1 MLKKN
6 YLKNSVIKKC
16 WSTLTLLNQ
25 FPSPK
30 TEMES
35 KAAKIGR
42 TVYLYEVPSADRW
55 NDHAAGFKSITRPLF
70 KF

>member
-1 MLKKN
+1 MLIHLN
-6 YLKNSVIKKC
+6 P
-16 WSTLTLLNQ
+16 LNQ

-35 KAAKIGR
+35 RAAKIGR

-70 KF
+70 KSKRFSMATRLH